1 MAAKKKEAVAEE
13 AKQVTQ
19 EAIQQDAPEIQ
30 SELGGA
36 LKRAREAQK
45 LTLSDVCARLHLNEK
60 HVIAMEQDDFV
71 AFDDQTRARA
81 FIRTYARLLG
91 LDEESLISKHRQL
104 FPAEALNPIGVSTE
118 TLANSAKPQGIPRY
132 FLVLG
137 ALVLITLFVWFLS
150 ALNFGGASAPKVN
163 EPEVA
168 QEVLPEATPSPA
180 DQTQNESANTTVS
193 EIQLPQQATAAA
205 AAPQAVA
212 EPAKAAEVKPA
223 ANLKIVASEN
233 AWVGVKDAAGKDIL
247 SKVVKAGSEEVVQG
261 VPPLKLHVG
270 NAKGIQ
276 VVYNGQPIDYSA
288 KTFNNTARVTLG
300 AE

>member
-13 AKQVTQ
+13 AKQLTQ

-150 ALNFGGASAPKVN
+150 TLNFGGASAPKVN
-163 EPEVA
+163 EAEVA
-168 QEVLPEATPSPA
+168 QEVLPEATPSAA

-212 EPAKAAEVKPA
+212 EPAKAAEVKAA
-223 ANLKIVASEN
+223 ANLKIVASESG
-233 AWVGVKDAAGKDIL
+233 WVGVKDAAGKSIF
-247 SKVVKAGSEEVVQG
+247 SKVVKASSEEVVQG
-261 VPPLKLHVG
+261 VPPLKVHVG
-270 NAKGIQ
+270 NARGIQ
-276 VVYNGQPIDYSA
+276 VFYNGQPIDYSSNN
-288 KTFNNTARVTLG
+288 FNNTARLILG